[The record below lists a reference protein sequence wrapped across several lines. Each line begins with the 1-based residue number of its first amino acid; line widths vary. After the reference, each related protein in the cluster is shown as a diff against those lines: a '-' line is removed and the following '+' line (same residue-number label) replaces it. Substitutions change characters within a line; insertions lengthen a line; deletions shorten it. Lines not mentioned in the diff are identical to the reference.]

1 LANIGLNLNQEKTQ
15 SATLSSVEIHGFVNH
30 LGHPIPSSRLVSRY
44 AAYICRQIKLLA
56 SPNHAKAARNAL
68 ARLDGLLNKYYP
80 VESQRPSSLLI
91 TSNFL
96 QHQMSQQIIPHM
108 DLLWP

>member
-1 LANIGLNLNQEKTQ
+1 
-15 SATLSSVEIHGFVNH
+15 
-30 LGHPIPSSRLVSRY
+30 
-44 AAYICRQIKLLA
+44 
-56 SPNHAKAARNAL
+56 
-68 ARLDGLLNKYYP
+68 LLNKYYP